1 MTQPQYSQFLSYRLL
16 VTPRSI
22 RNSVRIILTAA
33 LLITVA
39 VVFIPWQQT
48 AMGDGRVVAFDPA
61 ERLQIITAN
70 VDGNIEKWL
79 VREGERVKKGDVVA
93 KMADNDPEILG
104 RLKRERDALARE
116 IKALELSVDLAGKNR
131 ERQKALQKKEFS
143 SEFSVEQARIAEA
156 RAQKDL
162 ADAEGRLARLDTQIA
177 RQMTL
182 EIRAPR
188 DGIVQSIL
196 VGENSGLL
204 KSGVPIAHIVPET
217 SDRTVELFVNGLD
230 LPFLRVGQDVRLQ
243 FEGWPVLQFSGLPQI
258 STGTFLGTVNFID
271 PSDDGRGRFRL
282 IIKRKDGAIWPT
294 PEQLR
299 QGVRVRGWVQM
310 NRVPLWFEIWRRI
323 NDLPPGT
330 PPLSGTSGSTTTQP
344 AAGASDDDTDRST
357 PSSGRPVP

>member
-1 MTQPQYSQFLSYRLL
+1 MTPAYLSQSLAYRMLS
-16 VTPRSI
+16 TPWAIRRSVQMI
-22 RNSVRIILTAA
+22 LATATLIIL
-33 LLITVA
+33 A
-39 VVFIPWQQT
+39 VLFIPWQQT
-48 AMGDGRVVAFDPA
+48 AVGDGRVIAFDPA

-70 VDGNIEKWL
+70 LDGNIEKWF
-79 VREGERVKKGDVVA
+79 VREGDRVKKGDVVA
-93 KMADNDPEILG
+93 RMADNDPDIVT
-104 RLKRERDALARE
+104 RLKKEREALARE
-116 IKALELSVDLAGKNR
+116 ITALELSVALANK
-131 ERQKALQKKEFS
+131 
-143 SEFSVEQARIAEA
+143 A

-196 VGENSGLL
+196 AGENSGLL

-217 SDRTVELFVNGLD
+217 DDRTVELYVNGVD

-258 STGTFLGTVNFID
+258 STGTFLGTVSFID

-282 IIKRKDGAIWPT
+282 IAKRKEGAVWPT
-294 PEQLR
+294 PQQLR
-299 QGVRVRGWVQM
+299 QGVRARGWVQM
-310 NRVPLWFEIWRRI
+310 NRVPLWFEIWRLM

-330 PPLSGTSGSTTTQP
+330 PPLSQSGGSTVETPQP
-344 AAGASDDDTDRST
+344 QQREVPASNGPAMS
-357 PSSGRPVP
+357 PPMSSR